1 MWNLGNATNWKGL
14 YAYDRRIVA
23 WYVYTLCVFSIVC
36 SIANCAR
43 CNVTGT
49 CLECDDGYMI
59 NNNYNKNDNDDD
71 QCVGECWMSLVK
83 FYHDVCVCIVAHTPE
98 EEGGDDGLS
107 GGAIFGIIL
116 ACIAGLLVL
125 ILIIIAIIIG
135 IHKNRRSSDAT
146 DG

>member
-1 MWNLGNATNWKGL
+1 M
-14 YAYDRRIVA
+14 
-23 WYVYTLCVFSIVC
+23 CVF
-36 SIANCAR
+36 
-43 CNVTGT
+43 
-49 CLECDDGYMI
+49 
-59 NNNYNKNDNDDD
+59 
-71 QCVGECWMSLVK
+71 
-83 FYHDVCVCIVAHTPE
+83 VAQTPE
-98 EEGGDDGLS
+98 EGSGDDGLS